1 MIRVAVILQVIF
13 GLIVGPN
20 GCCCTVQRIASMF
33 RNYGEAHE
41 IACCSENQPD
51 SRINDSCCSQR
62 CCTTD
67 KVGANSHHG
76 TLSSTGAVCSQSKS
90 CLCVAVIRPS
100 IHRIL
105 SDVEPSL
112 ALEDLDASYRWIP
125 LELKDSPAPHFLSN
139 RPGLSD
145 SDQPGRACAVAYQ
158 RWNC

>member
-33 RNYGEAHE
+33 RNHGETHS
-41 IACCSENQPD
+41 I
-51 SRINDSCCSQR
+51 SCCSQDHRDSSSTDACCSTR
-62 CCTTD
+62 CCAADHEEASNHDCTR
-67 KVGANSHHG
+67 
-76 TLSSTGAVCSQSKS
+76 SSTGSGCSQSKS

-105 SDVEPSL
+105 SDLEPSL
-112 ALEDLDASYRWIP
+112 ALCDLDANHQWLPSESRN
-125 LELKDSPAPHFLSN
+125 APSLQVVSN
-139 RPGLSD
+139 RIGLCD
-145 SDQPGRACAVAYQ
+145 SDKPSRSCAVAYQ